1 MTEGKAA
8 QGRFPFLL
16 CSLHSLWLLDTG
28 EPVSTVTS
36 ATKASVTTLS
46 LQRVKEV

>member
-8 QGRFPFLL
+8 QGRLPFLL

-28 EPVSTVTS
+28 EQESTVTS

-46 LQRVKEV
+46 LHA